1 MINKTDLVPP
11 EQVAR
16 VQGAVRA
23 VAPNVRMVTA
33 TFADVPIPLL
43 DELRRPMVVSA
54 GAPGEGRREPVFSHT
69 LQAEGHFSRQGWE
82 GFVGSLGPGLM
93 RLKGFISLEG
103 DAVYVDATTA
113 RMTLS
118 STGRPGDGQNR
129 LVIIGQGLQ
138 HQVIEAA
145 FSRELTGT
153 AP

>member
-1 MINKTDLVPP
+1 MPSLRMYAWLLPP
-11 EQVAR
+11 LRTFRYRSWMSCGGLWWSVLERRAKD
-16 VQGAVRA
+16 GASR
-23 VAPNVRMVTA
+23 
-33 TFADVPIPLL
+33 F
-43 DELRRPMVVSA
+43 
-54 GAPGEGRREPVFSHT
+54 FSHT

-82 GFVGSLGPGLM
+82 GFAGSLGPGLM
-93 RLKGFISLEG
+93 RPKGFISLEG